1 MLVLA
6 SNSPRRKQLLALGGW
21 DFSVLACDVDE
32 SVLPGEDPGAYV
44 LRLAESKAWCALQQL
59 PKEQREAA
67 LVLAADTSVV
77 DAREDAS
84 GPVRFEILGKPAD
97 PLEAESMLRRLRGR
111 THSVYSGL
119 AVLRGIDGAVR
130 RESVITVVPM
140 RRYSDAEMAAYI
152 AGGDPFDKAG
162 AYGIQH
168 PTFRPVRNLQG
179 CYPNVMGLPLCRVAA
194 MLADFGLP
202 PANGI
207 VSECNREATQPCKV
221 YRLATELNHRD
232 TGSQS

>member
-32 SVLPGEDPGAYV
+32 NVLPGEGPGEYV
-44 LRLAESKAWCALQQL
+44 LRLAESKARCALQRL
-59 PKEQREAA
+59 PEQQRDAA

-77 DAREDAS
+77 DVMDGPS
-84 GPVRFEILGKPAD
+84 GATRYEILGKPAD
-97 PLEAESMLRRLRGR
+97 PPEAESMLRRLRGR
-111 THSVYSGL
+111 THYVYSGL
-119 AVLRGIDGAVR
+119 AVVRGRDDSLR
-130 RESVITVVPM
+130 REAVITTVPM
-140 RRYSDAEMAAYI
+140 RCYTDAEMAAYI

-168 PTFRPVRNLQG
+168 PIFQPVQNLQG

-194 MLADFGLP
+194 ILAEFGLP
-202 PANGI
+202 PSDG
-207 VSECNREATQPCKV
+207 VLSECDRDSSEPCKV
-221 YRLATELNHRD
+221 YRLATEL
-232 TGSQS
+232 